1 MSKRRLSDLYAGA
14 AALVGAGERSRRTS
28 ARTSG
33 VGAMRAISLVP
44 EFGRVAVG
52 QLHTFDNAAFRRSTR
67 DALLG
72 SGIQRFI
79 LGLDVSLNHD
89 DGKTD
94 EAHFQLQWWG
104 FFEEPAG
111 NWRDLLK
118 ALANPSRIVSRPIK
132 AITPDSFEAAAAYGL
147 KSTFKRRVSYV
158 EANRRRPDRGKCRNT
173 RDRFL
178 RDEAGVEL
186 MLFLDRIG
194 LENRMLGHG
203 LTVPYQP
210 LRSRKPSASG
220 GDH

>member
-1 MSKRRLSDLYAGA
+1 
-14 AALVGAGERSRRTS
+14 
-28 ARTSG
+28 
-33 VGAMRAISLVP
+33 MRAISLVP
-44 EFGRVAVG
+44 DFGRVTVG
-52 QLHTFDNAAFRRSTR
+52 HLLTFDNAAFRKSTR
-67 DALLG
+67 DALVV

-104 FFEEPAG
+104 FFDEPDG
-111 NWRDLLK
+111 PWRERLK
-118 ALANPSRIVSRPIK
+118 ALANRSRIVRRPVM
-132 AITPDSFEAAAAYGL
+132 AITPDSLEAAAAYGL

-158 EANRRRPDRGKCRNT
+158 EANRRRSDRGKCRNT

-194 LENRMLGHG
+194 LENRMLGHDV
-203 LTVPYQP
+203 TIPYQP

-220 GDH
+220 GGN